1 MSSTGVRRVLFS
13 ESSPNLGGQE
23 LQLLAQ
29 AVSLPTRGIET
40 LILCR
45 GNSRLAAVAAA
56 RGVATVAIPF
66 RNSLHLSSIAGVRRV
81 LKSFRP
87 DAFICHSGHD
97 ANNGALAAR
106 LVSSRPTLLR
116 ARTYQHGQPNAW
128 TYNHLFDRTLVPSM
142 EMRQRLLTNR
152 LIDPQRIHLLYPGI
166 DFAAIERRSQEAL
179 PAATAQALAA
189 LPRPLIVQAAML
201 RPEKGHALMLD
212 VLATLKQRGQIVG
225 FAIAGEG
232 ELKEQLQQQIERLG
246 LCQQVAFL
254 GMVDNIPAVYTR
266 AALVVVPSS
275 YEPLGMSQIE
285 ALSLGIPVVVS
296 EVGGIP
302 ETVRDQETGLIA
314 RSGDSA
320 AWTSAIDRALA
331 TPESMRALAQAG
343 RADVLRRFG
352 LQTNLDQLINHIA
365 ACRSL
370 K

>member
-29 AVSLPTRGIET
+29 AASLPMRGIET

-45 GNSRLAAVAAA
+45 LNSRLATVAAA
-56 RGVATVAIPF
+56 RGIATVAIPF
-66 RNSLHLSSIAGVRRV
+66 RNSLHLPSIAGVRRV
-81 LKSFRP
+81 LQSFRP
-87 DAFICHSGHD
+87 DALICHSGHD

-106 LVSSRPTLLR
+106 LLPDRPALLR

-128 TYNHLFDRTLVPSM
+128 TYNHLFDCTLVPSN
-142 EMRQRLLTNR
+142 EMRQRLLANR
-152 LIDPQRIHLLYPGI
+152 AIDPQRIHLLYPGI
-166 DFAAIERRSQEAL
+166 DFAAIARRSQEAL
-179 PAATAQALAA
+179 PAAIVQVIAA
-189 LPRPLIVQAAML
+189 LPRQLIVQAAML

-212 VLATLKQRGQIVG
+212 VLATLKQRGQIIG

-232 ELKEQLQQQIERLG
+232 ELKVQLQQQVERLG
-246 LCQQVAFL
+246 LGRQVAFL

-302 ETVRDQETGLIA
+302 ETVRHQETGLIA
-314 RSGDSA
+314 RSGDGA
-320 AWTSAIDRALA
+320 AWTAAIDRALA
-331 TPESMRALAQAG
+331 TPEAMRVLAQAG
-343 RADVLRRFG
+343 SADVLRRFG

-365 ACRSL
+365 ACRTP

>member
-29 AVSLPTRGIET
+29 AASMPMRGIET

-45 GNSRLAAVAAA
+45 ANSRLATVAAA

-66 RNSLHLSSIAGVRRV
+66 RNSLHLRSIAGVRRV
-81 LKSFRP
+81 LQSFRP
-87 DAFICHSGHD
+87 DALICHSGHD

-106 LVSSRPTLLR
+106 LVPNRPALLR
-116 ARTYQHGQPNAW
+116 ARTYQHGRPNALI
-128 TYNHLFDRTLVPSM
+128 YNHLFDRTLVPSY
-142 EMRQRLLTNR
+142 EMRQRLLANR
-152 LIDPQRIHLLYPGI
+152 EIDPQRIHLLYPGI
-166 DFAAIERRSQEAL
+166 DFSVIARRSKETL
-179 PAATAQALAA
+179 PPAIAQALAA

-212 VLATLKQRGQIVG
+212 VLATLKQRGQIIG

-232 ELKEQLQQQIERLG
+232 ELKAQLQQQVERLG
-246 LCQQVAFL
+246 LGQQVAFL

-266 AALVVVPSS
+266 AAMVVVPSS

-302 ETVRDQETGLIA
+302 ETVRHQETGLIA
-314 RSGDSA
+314 RSGDIA
-320 AWTSAIDRALA
+320 AWIATVRRALA
-331 TPESMRALAQAG
+331 TPKAMRTLAQAG
-343 RADVLRRFG
+343 SVDVLRRFG
-352 LQTNLDQLINHIA
+352 LQTNLDQLIEHIA
-365 ACRSL
+365 TCREPI
-370 K
+370 

>member
-13 ESSPNLGGQE
+13 ESSPNVGGQE

-29 AVSLPTRGIET
+29 ATGLSERGIQT

-45 GNSRLAAVAAA
+45 VNSRLATVAAT
-56 RGVATVAIPF
+56 RGIATAAIPF
-66 RNSLHLSSIAGVRRV
+66 RNSLHLPSITSVRRV

-87 DAFICHSGHD
+87 DALICHSGHD
-97 ANNGALAAR
+97 ANNCALAAR
-106 LVSSRPTLLR
+106 LVPDRPALLR

-128 TYNHLFDRTLVPSM
+128 TYNHLFDRTLVPSN
-142 EMRQRLLTNR
+142 EMRQRLLANR
-152 LIDPQRIHLLYPGI
+152 AINPQRIHLLYPGI
-166 DFAAIERRSQEAL
+166 DFATIARRSQETL
-179 PAATAQALAA
+179 PAAIDHALVA
-189 LPRPLIVQAAML
+189 LPHPLIVQAAML
-201 RPEKGHALMLD
+201 RPEKGHALILD
-212 VLATLKQRGQIVG
+212 VLSILKQRGQIVG

-232 ELKEQLQQQIERLG
+232 ELKAQLQQQVERLG
-246 LCQQVAFL
+246 LGQQVAFL

-266 AALVVVPSS
+266 ATLVVVPSS

-302 ETVRDQETGLIA
+302 ETVRHQETGLIA
-314 RSGDSA
+314 RSGDRTEWTA
-320 AWTSAIDRALA
+320 AIQRALIA
-331 TPESMRALAQAG
+331 PEEMRTLAQFG

-352 LQTNLDQLINHIA
+352 LPTNLDQLMNHIA
-365 ACRSL
+365 ACRSP

>member
-1 MSSTGVRRVLFS
+1 MSPTAVRRVLFS
-13 ESSPNLGGQE
+13 ESSPNVGGQE

-29 AVSLPTRGIET
+29 ATGLPGRGIET

-45 GNSRLAAVAAA
+45 AGSRLAEVAAA
-56 RGVATVAIPF
+56 RGVATVAIPY
-66 RNSLHLSSIAGVRRV
+66 RNSLHLPSIAGVRRV
-81 LKSFRP
+81 LQSFRP
-87 DAFICHSGHD
+87 DALICHSGHD

-106 LVSSRPTLLR
+106 LVADRPALLR

-128 TYNHLFDRTLVPSM
+128 TYNHLFDRTLVPSN
-142 EMRQRLLTNR
+142 EMRQRLLANR
-152 LIDPQRIHLLYPGI
+152 AIDPQRIHLLYPGI
-166 DFAAIERRSQEAL
+166 DFAAIARRSQEAL
-179 PAATAQALAA
+179 PATIEQALAA

-212 VLATLKQRGQIVG
+212 VLAALKQRGRIVG

-232 ELKEQLQQQIERLG
+232 ELKTQLQHQVERLG
-246 LCQQVAFL
+246 LGQQVAFL
-254 GMVDNIPAVYTR
+254 GMVDNIPAVYRR

-296 EVGGIP
+296 DVGGIP

-314 RSGDSA
+314 RSGDHA
-320 AWTSAIDRALA
+320 AWTAAIDRALT
-331 TPESMRALAQAG
+331 TPDAMSALAQAG
-343 RADVLRRFG
+343 SADVLHRFG

-365 ACRSL
+365 DCRP
-370 K
+370 KK